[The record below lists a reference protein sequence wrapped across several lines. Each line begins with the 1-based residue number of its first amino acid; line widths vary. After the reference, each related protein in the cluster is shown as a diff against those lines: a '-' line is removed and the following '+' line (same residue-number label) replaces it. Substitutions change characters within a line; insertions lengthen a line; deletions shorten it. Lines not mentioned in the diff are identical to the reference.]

1 MTNYPLGDFLIRIKN
16 AVMVGK
22 KKVVFANTKVILA
35 CALALK
41 KAGYLDSAEVKDGV
55 LTIEITFRRKRPV
68 ISDIKL
74 VSKPGLRIYMNVS
87 EVAKR
92 RKPSILLLS
101 TPKGIISSREAQK
114 ENVGG
119 EVIAEIL

>member
-22 KKVVFANTKVILA
+22 KEVVFANTKAILA
-35 CALALK
+35 CAMALK
-41 KAGYLDSAEVKDGV
+41 KAGFLDSAEVKSGI
-55 LTIEITFRRKRPV
+55 LTIQLAFRRKRPV

-74 VSKPGLRIYMNVS
+74 VSKPGLRVYMNVS

-101 TPKGIISSREAQK
+101 TPKGILSSREVVK
-114 ENVGG
+114 GNVGG